1 MRFSF
6 FFQVDDNS
14 RTNVPSIWAVGDV
27 TNRMNLTP
35 VALMEGTCFA
45 VCCRTFCPS
54 FYCIHII
61 LASFIFA
68 LFYKFFFIFTILSCF
83 HFRMLIYFSILPENC
98 FWWSAYPTRL
108 HQCTLRGVLVITSLL
123 LEQWDQH
130 TFFNVLAEVVLVI
143 CGSYSVANS
152 KKLNMMIFVAVTLL
166 DTVFEVRLHVD
177 LEVGLGRLLAKRLKE

>member
-61 LASFIFA
+61 LARFIFA
-68 LFYKFFFIFTILSCF
+68 LFCNSFSYLKFCPVFTFVCSLISPFF
-83 HFRMLIYFSILPENC
+83 
-98 FWWSAYPTRL
+98 
-108 HQCTLRGVLVITSLL
+108 Q
-123 LEQWDQH
+123 
-130 TFFNVLAEVVLVI
+130 
-143 CGSYSVANS
+143 
-152 KKLNMMIFVAVTLL
+152 K
-166 DTVFEVRLHVD
+166 TVFGGQPTKPDYINVPCAVFW
-177 LEVGLGRLLAKRLKE
+177 